1 MNKSV
6 GRLVSVLY
14 RKNQVYLDIALSA
27 YNITAS
33 EVAFIT
39 ALYRKD
45 GINQELLSQTLNI
58 DKAATAK
65 AIKSL
70 ETKGYV
76 YRTKNA
82 SDRRANMIFISEY
95 ARSQKR
101 GIYKELGKWT
111 DFLTRDIEAD
121 KVETMF
127 EVLNRMVEHLE
138 KGFLPVW
145 DDDEI

>member
-6 GRLVSVLY
+6 GRLVSILY
-14 RKNQVYLDIALSA
+14 RKNQVYLDIALKP

-45 GINQELLSQTLNI
+45 GISQELLSQTLSI

-70 ETKGYV
+70 ENKGYV
-76 YRTKNA
+76 YRTKNEC
-82 SDRRANMIFISEY
+82 DRRANRIFISEY
-95 ARSQKR
+95 ALSQKP
-101 GIYKELGKWT
+101 GIFKELGKWT

-127 EVLNRMVEHLE
+127 EVLNCMVEKLE
-138 KGFLPVW
+138 NGNFPGR
-145 DDDEI
+145 EEA